1 MTETFT
7 DLYEKASNM
16 DTFSHLY
23 DIIVSR
29 ENILLAFRTIK
40 SNKGSKTP
48 GTDGKTI
55 KDIKELSENE
65 LVKTIQT
72 KLKNYRPKKVRRKWI
87 EKESGGLRPLGI
99 PCILDR
105 IIQQCFKQVLEPIA
119 EAHFYRHSYG
129 FRPLRSTHHAMA
141 RVQYLINQTHLH
153 FVVDIDIKGFFDNV
167 NHTLLIKQ
175 LWNLGIHDRKVLA
188 CISRMLKAEI
198 DKEGVP
204 SKGVPQGGILSTLLS
219 NIVLND
225 LDQWVAGQWEFFPLS
240 KKCNSTDMERYHKK
254 RTNLKEGYLVRYADD
269 FKILCRDGK
278 TAQKWYHAVVKYL
291 KERLKLDIS
300 PDKSQ
305 IVNLRKRE
313 SEFLGFTIKANA
325 KRNKRV
331 AHTGIKQKKQE
342 KLKEQARIHIQRI
355 KKSPTTQNALRFNS
369 FVLGIHNYFN
379 RATHV
384 NLEFS
389 RIAYELKAFLYNR
402 LRPVGKYGHPINP
415 STAYKKFYSTKVKT
429 FEIAGVHLFPI
440 GDVRTVHAMGF
451 SRKLSLYTEE
461 GRKRIYEKL
470 KPNISLEI
478 SGLMKAKLPGRTVEY
493 MDNRISRFSMK
504 MGKCEITGWNLT
516 SQEVH
521 CHHYSPTHL
530 GGTDNFQNLRILH
543 KDIHRLIHR
552 KNTEIIS
559 SEIQKFGLTASMI
572 KKVNKYRMEC
582 GLETVE

>member
-7 DLYEKASNM
+7 GLYEKASNM

-141 RVQYLINQTHLH
+141 RVQYLINQAQLH

-175 LWNLGIHDRKVLA
+175 LWNLGIHDRRVLA
-188 CISRMLKAEI
+188 CISRMLNAEI

-225 LDQWVAGQWEFFPLS
+225 LDQWVADQWEFFPLAKNYKS
-240 KKCNSTDMERYHKK
+240 RNGERYHKK

-278 TAQKWYHAVVKYL
+278 TAQKWYHAVVMYL

-300 PDKSQ
+300 PEKSQ

-331 AHTGIKQKKQE
+331 AHTGIKMKKQE
-342 KLKEQARIHIQRI
+342 RLKEQARIHIQRI
-355 KKSPTTQNALRFNS
+355 KESPTIRNALRFNS

-389 RIAYELKAFLYNR
+389 RLAYELKAFLYNR

-440 GDVRTVHAMGF
+440 GDVRTVNAMNF

-493 MDNRISRFSMK
+493 TDNRISRFSMK

-516 SQEVH
+516 AQEVH
-521 CHHYSPTHL
+521 CHHYTPTHL
-530 GGTDNFQNLRILH
+530 GGTDTFQNLRILH

-572 KKVNKYRMEC
+572 KKINQYRMEC